1 MTDKTPTDSGS
12 QTTSNSGTSETKAA
26 KEWEAFQRDLDTLG
40 RQLAELGSHG
50 AALGEHFLDSLQ
62 ARFKDV
68 QAQATTYRQAT
79 EEQIDR
85 TRQEAE
91 GTFKDARTHSTEAA
105 KDAAREIWEKSQ
117 PLREG
122 AKDVGE
128 GLARAWGELRTSFG
142 KAAQR
147 LQTETEASSSADAT
161 PSATEDRRETT

>member
-1 MTDKTPTDSGS
+1 MTDDTHSKTSDT
-12 QTTSNSGTSETKAA
+12 GTGEAKAA

-40 RQLAELGSHG
+40 RQLAELGDHG

-62 ARFKDV
+62 ARFREV
-68 QAQATTYRQAT
+68 QAQATTYRKAA
-79 EEQIDR
+79 EEQIEQAR
-85 TRQEAE
+85 YETE

-105 KDAAREIWEKSQ
+105 KDAARELWEKSQ

-147 LQTETEASSSADAT
+147 LQTESESSTGPAE
-161 PSATEDRRETT
+161 PSSTGNEPHKTT